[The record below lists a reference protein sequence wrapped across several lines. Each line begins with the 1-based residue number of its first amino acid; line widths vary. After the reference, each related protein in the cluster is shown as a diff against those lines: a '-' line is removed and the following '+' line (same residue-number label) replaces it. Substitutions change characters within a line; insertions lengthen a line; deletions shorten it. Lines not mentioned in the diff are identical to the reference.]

1 MGSIGFFA
9 AHFVVLTIAQPGPQA
24 SLVVVRPAELRQD
37 VTESREF
44 VGTVV
49 PLQRTVI
56 GSAVD
61 GRVEEFLVNDG
72 DWVPQGQPLA
82 ELLKTTIGLE
92 VAAAKAEMELRS
104 HELTELENGS
114 RPEEIAQADAARGR
128 ARALATYADARL
140 ERTKTL
146 YERGASTSQ
155 EELEEAI
162 SLATAARQT
171 LAEAESTY
179 QLVLEGPRPEKI
191 LQAKSQLEL
200 ARANHERLQDMYK
213 KYTVRAPFDGYV
225 TSELTEVGEWLNR
238 GNPVVEMIAI
248 SSVEITVGVPE
259 EFIDVQRPGRAAEI
273 RLDALPGRVFP
284 AKISRVIPQ
293 ADVKSRTFPVKI
305 LLQNQEQS
313 REPGHDATASTQL
326 GTPSTADRGGES
338 DLAAAAPRSPAVAA
352 PPIGYSV
359 KAGMLARVTL
369 AVSAPKSAL
378 MVPKDALVLEEGRA
392 TLVFVVR
399 KDPASGAAVAVPV
412 VVQLGIKQ
420 DADVEVIGDL
430 RDGEPVV
437 VVGNERLSRRP
448 PFSLVDVQRVA
459 EK

>member
-1 MGSIGFFA
+1 MASIGFFA
-9 AHFVVLTIAQPGPQA
+9 VHFVMLTVAQPGPQA
-24 SLVVVRPAELRQD
+24 SLVVVQPAELRQD
-37 VTESREF
+37 VTERREF

-61 GRVEEFLVNDG
+61 GRVEQFLVNDG

-82 ELLKTTIGLE
+82 ELLKTTVGLE
-92 VAAAKAEMELRS
+92 VAAAKAVMDLRG
-104 HELTELENGS
+104 HELAELENGT
-114 RPEEIAQADAARGR
+114 RPEEIAQANAARGR

-140 ERTKTL
+140 QRLKSL
-146 YERGASTSQ
+146 YERGTSTSQ
-155 EELEEAI
+155 EELEEAV
-162 SLATAARQT
+162 SLSTAAQQT
-171 LAEAESTY
+171 LAEAESAY
-179 QLVLEGPRPEKI
+179 QLAIEGPRPERI
-191 LQAKSQLEL
+191 LQAQAQLEL
-200 ARANHERLQDMYK
+200 ARADYERLQDMYK

-259 EFIDVQRPGRAAEI
+259 EFIDVQRPGRRVEI

-284 AKISRVIPQ
+284 AEISRVIPQ
-293 ADVKSRTFPVKI
+293 ADLKSRTFPVKI
-305 LLQNQEQS
+305 LLENEEQS
-313 REPGHDATASTQL
+313 REPGRQVNVPPQL
-326 GTPSTADRGGES
+326 GTRP
-338 DLAAAAPRSPAVAA
+338 AAVVSGASNLDDSVPRSPAVAA

-359 KAGMLARVTL
+359 KAGMLARVAM
-369 AVSAPKSAL
+369 AVSEPKTAL
-378 MVPKDALVLEEGRA
+378 MVSKDALVLEEGRA

-399 KDPASGAAVAVPV
+399 KDPASGAEVAAPV
-412 VVQLGIKQ
+412 AVQLGIKQ
-420 DADVEVIGDL
+420 DAEIEVIGDL

-448 PFSLVDVQRVA
+448 PFSLVNVQRVQ